1 MDRYVKIE
9 QMLNGYQ
16 KGHCKIASSIKLS
29 LNDENI
35 INILSD
41 VSGMSSNIEW
51 ESYITGYPL
60 ENQNIYVFAKTWTA
74 KEMKRP
80 GCVWTHS
87 LLIDIDELK
96 YIKSANAILK
106 SFKYPSNSKHD
117 YYENEIFLDTNEN
130 NEYENLRFD
139 KKQYE
144 YIVYTM
150 LSNDNSVII
159 ENDKSDDYAKII
171 IDILIQQNKVFLNQ
185 FSFCTKS
192 FNSRKL
198 NRQDFSYQIV
208 PQNLGNRVIREIS
221 EKTVFYKDIEY
232 IEQLPKWVNLI
243 TIDFIN
249 HNMDNFECYKK
260 LYGSLFETRKYFNKF
275 AKMFYAF
282 NNSNINKSFLSY
294 MNAVRTV
301 FKDEYEEISYK
312 TIEIICNNHNMQ
324 WFNNRNISELCLE
337 LVDDNEFF
345 IENSNRIISYLRDI
359 LYDEYRD
366 SIYTY
371 FKKSSNDSL
380 NDFGSLLVNELL
392 GKIKVEDFAKVSNM
406 EFDVSLILIKANSNL
421 ICCRDIWK
429 QSIEYQIGLISQLD
443 INSIEFDF
451 ESFVNQ
457 LILNCDNEIADKV
470 FEIAGDKLVEEI
482 WNWCRFNQFS
492 CELLYKWVDYLLY
505 NVKQCLEQVSE
516 INNRDFVFLI
526 LSKINT
532 YHIDLNS
539 INPQIWLTI
548 FRNNR
553 FGEWT
558 EKENEVAILYLPIV
572 LKVGLKFPNDM
583 VNFCFNIV
591 NNLLA
596 TDKINGEEW
605 RKVDSLLP
613 QTPLIGNWDKC
624 KRLKKAFK
632 YKGYMV

>member
-1 MDRYVKIE
+1 MSKHIKIE
-9 QMLNGYQ
+9 HMLNGYQ
-16 KGHCKIASSIKLS
+16 NGHCKIASSIDLS

-60 ENQNIYVFAKTWTA
+60 ANQNIYVFAKTWIA

-87 LLIDIDELK
+87 LLINIDELK
-96 YIKSANAILK
+96 YIKSTNNILNL
-106 SFKYPSNSKHD
+106 FKYPSDSKYD
-117 YYENEIFLDTNEN
+117 YYENEILLETNEN
-130 NEYENLRFD
+130 NENEKFRFD

-159 ENDKSDDYAKII
+159 ENDKSDEYARII
-171 IDILIQQNKVFLNQ
+171 IDILIQQNKVLLSQ

-208 PQNLGNRVIREIS
+208 PPNLGNRIIREIS
-221 EKTVFYKDIEY
+221 EKNIFYKNIEY

-243 TIDFIN
+243 TVDFIN
-249 HNMDNFECYKK
+249 HNMDKFENYKK

-294 MNAVRTV
+294 MNAIRTV

-312 TIEIICNNHNMQ
+312 TIEIICSNYNMQ

-337 LVDDNEFF
+337 LVDNNEFF

-371 FKKSSNDSL
+371 FKKYCNNNL
-380 NDFGSLLVNELL
+380 NDFGSSLVNELL
-392 GKIKVEDFAKVSNM
+392 ITIKVEDFAKVSNM
-406 EFDVSLILIKANSNL
+406 EFDVSLILIKANNNL

-429 QSIEYQIGLISQLD
+429 QSVEYQIGLISQLD

-451 ESFVNQ
+451 ENFVNE
-457 LILNCDNEIADKV
+457 LILNCNNEIAEKV
-470 FEIAGDKLVEEI
+470 FEISGNKLVEEV
-482 WNWCRFNQFS
+482 WNWCKLNSFS
-492 CELLYKWVDYLLY
+492 CDLLYKWVDYLVY
-505 NVKQCLEQVSE
+505 NVKQCLEEVAE

-526 LSKINT
+526 LNKINI
-532 YHIDLNS
+532 YNIDLNS
-539 INPQIWLTI
+539 INSRVWIAI

-553 FGEWT
+553 FSEWT
-558 EKENEVAILYLPIV
+558 EKKSDIALLYLPII
-572 LKVGLKFPNDM
+572 LKVSLKFPNDI
-583 VNFCFNIV
+583 VSFCFNIV

-596 TDKINGEEW
+596 TDKIDWDEW

-632 YKGYMV
+632 NKGYMV

>member
-1 MDRYVKIE
+1 MNRQIKID

-16 KGHCKIASSIKLS
+16 NGHCKIASSIDLS

-60 ENQNIYVFAKTWTA
+60 ENENIYVFAKTWIA

-87 LLIDIDELK
+87 LLINIDELK
-96 YIKSANAILK
+96 YIKSTNNILK
-106 SFKYPSNSKHD
+106 LFKYPSNSKYD
-117 YYENEIFLDTNEN
+117 YYKNEILLEANENEKFI
-130 NEYENLRFD
+130 FD

-159 ENDKSDDYAKII
+159 ENDKSDDYARII
-171 IDILIQQNKVFLNQ
+171 IDILIQQNKVFLRQ

-208 PQNLGNRVIREIS
+208 PENLGNRVIREIS
-221 EKTVFYKDIEY
+221 EKNVFYKSIEHV
-232 IEQLPKWVNLI
+232 EQLPKWVNLI

-249 HNMDNFECYKK
+249 HNMDKFENYKK
-260 LYGSLFETRKYFNKF
+260 QHGKLFETRKYFNKF

-282 NNSNINKSFLSY
+282 NNSNISKSFLGY
-294 MNAVRTV
+294 MNAVKIV
-301 FKDEYEEISYK
+301 FKDEYEELSYK
-312 TIEIICNNHNMQ
+312 TIEIICNNYNMQ

-371 FKKSSNDSL
+371 FKKYCNDNL
-380 NDFGSLLVNELL
+380 NDFGSSLVNELL
-392 GKIKVEDFAKVSNM
+392 VKIKIEDFAKVSNM
-406 EFDVSLILIKANSNL
+406 EFDVSLILIKANNNL

-429 QSIEYQIGLISQLD
+429 QSIEYQIRLISQLD
-443 INSIEFDF
+443 IDSIEFDF
-451 ESFVNQ
+451 ENFVNE
-457 LILNCDNEIADKV
+457 LILNCSNEIAEKV
-470 FEIAGDKLVEEI
+470 YEIAGDKLVEEV
-482 WNWCRFNQFS
+482 WNWCKLNSFS
-492 CELLYKWVDYLLY
+492 CDLLYKWINYLVY
-505 NVKQCLEQVSE
+505 NVRQCLEAVAE
-516 INNRDFVFLI
+516 INNRDFVFII
-526 LSKINT
+526 LNKINV
-532 YHIDLNS
+532 YNIDLNS
-539 INPQIWLTI
+539 INPQIWIVI
-548 FRNNR
+548 FRNNS
-553 FGEWT
+553 FSEWI
-558 EKENEVAILYLPIV
+558 EKKNEIALLYLPII
-572 LKVGLKFPNDM
+572 LKAGLIFPNDI
-583 VNFCFNIV
+583 VSFCFNIV

-596 TDKINGEEW
+596 TDKINCDEW

-613 QTPLIGNWDKC
+613 RMPLIGDWDKC

-632 YKGYMV
+632 NKGYLV